1 MARWWILPAVG
12 VTAAI
17 AGVVWYVHPPS
28 KPHGYSGLEFSAM
41 TPAAAA
47 RAPLLTSRGALI
59 YAVAADS
66 PADKAAIHA
75 GEVVAAIDGI
85 AIVSPEQAAGIVR
98 THLEGDRVIFTVFDE
113 TKGEIHPKD
122 VAVTFLG
129 EKPASKILSVLPP
142 RTLAREYF
150 YLPTMGANA
159 AWSRRIARGPTIRPL
174 AMPGLGAGRCNGFAP
189 EDWRVAGHAA
199 DDSMLHVMAPT
210 GFQHAIYET
219 AKLDGRDPQAFVLAL
234 IAQQFAALP
243 IATPL
248 EPLAFGF
255 SLFKFGTPK
264 GAAGFAEYRVTHDAR
279 GVDRIAVWIAAF
291 AAADAAWAEPQTG
304 AVVFSMRCPN
314 AAAPL
319 PRDPSLPVTSVSLRC
334 IQGKC
339 DEGDFAAQYMK
350 VLLLGY
356 VHDRKGANY
365 LIKPKS
371 DFWQNGAEGP
381 GYYHQIGGAN
391 EKLDPGRTN

>member
-1 MARWWILPAVG
+1 MARWWILLGLG
-12 VTAAI
+12 VAAAI
-17 AGVVWYVHPPS
+17 AGVIWYVHPPS
-28 KPHGYSGLEFSAM
+28 KPRGYSGLEFSVM

-59 YAVAADS
+59 VAVAADS
-66 PADKAAIHA
+66 PADKAGIHA
-75 GEVVAAIDGI
+75 GAVVAAIDGVV
-85 AIVSPEQAAGIVR
+85 IVSPDQAAGIVR
-98 THLEGDRVIFTVFDE
+98 AHRESDRVVFTLFDE
-113 TKGEIHPKD
+113 PKGDIHAKD
-122 VAVTFLG
+122 VSVTFLA
-129 EKPASKILSVLPP
+129 EKPVSKNLSVLPP

-174 AMPGLGAGRCNGFAP
+174 AMPGLGAGRCNGVAP

-210 GFQHAIYET
+210 GFQHAIYES
-219 AKLDGRDPQAFVLAL
+219 AQLGGQDPRAFVLAL
-234 IAQQFAALP
+234 IEQKFAARP
-243 IATPL
+243 VPTPL
-248 EPLAFGF
+248 EPLDFGY

-264 GAAGFAEYRVTHDAR
+264 GAAGFAEYRVTK
-279 GVDRIAVWIAAF
+279 GRIAVWIAAF

-304 AVVFSMRCPN
+304 AVVFSLHCPD
-314 AAAPL
+314 ADAPL
-319 PRDPSLPVTSVSLRC
+319 PRDPALPATSVSLRC

-339 DEGDFAAQYMK
+339 GESDFAAQYMK
-350 VLLLGY
+350 VLQLGY
-356 VHDRKGANY
+356 VHDKKGVNY

-381 GYYHQIGGAN
+381 GYYHQIGGEN
-391 EKLDPGRTN
+391 EKLEPGRTNE